1 MIPKIIHQTWKDK
14 HLPPILYNLV
24 SENMQ
29 FLKLNGYELMF
40 WTDDMI
46 LKLIN
51 EEYPNFYNIYKLA
64 RTGVQKGDIARILL
78 VYHYGGIYIDLD
90 VLILR
95 DFSEILDMNSDKL
108 YISFEPSGQTN
119 MLYNCDNYLCN
130 AFFAA
135 NKKNIMLKEILT
147 NIPEYIDQYSPNI
160 FQKFDIFGGSYFKT
174 IIDKNI
180 KRDHQYKEAVSILY
194 DRELFYPINDLKFG
208 DAPFTVND
216 WTKVKKGDYGEKT
229 IMVHY
234 WIHGDFES
242 KIILDTFIIDNKKTI
257 HENIYSFFSKLYPNI
272 AKKFDNVI

>member
-272 AKKFDNVI
+272 AKKIDDVI

>member
-1 MIPKIIHQTWKDK
+1 MKI
-14 HLPPILYNLV
+14 
-24 SENMQ
+24 
-29 FLKLNGYELMF
+29 LKSNGYELMF

-51 EEYPNFYNIYKLA
+51 EEYPNLYNIYKLA
-64 RTGVQKGDIARILL
+64 RTGVQKGDIARIVL

-130 AFFAA
+130 AFFAS

-147 NIPEYIDQYSPNI
+147 NIPKYIEKYTENI

-174 IIDKNI
+174 IIDDNI
-180 KRDHQYKEAVSILY
+180 NRGIQYKDAVSILY

-208 DAPFTVND
+208 DAPFTVDD
-216 WTKVKKGDYGEKT
+216 WSKVKKGEYGEKT
-229 IMVHY
+229 IIVHY

-242 KIILDTFIIDNKKTI
+242 KIILNTFNIDNKKTI

-272 AKKFDNVI
+272 AKKIDNVI

>member
-272 AKKFDNVI
+272 AKKIDYVI